1 MQEIA
6 RKLNILYNSV
16 YFYFHR
22 KEKTGS
28 NQSQEKEVW
37 GSDAQ
42 QSKRASTTC
51 SENQETHTSSNVRF
65 IV

>member
-28 NQSQEKEVW
+28 NQSQEKEV
-37 GSDAQ
+37 
-42 QSKRASTTC
+42 
-51 SENQETHTSSNVRF
+51 
-65 IV
+65 

>member
-28 NQSQEKEVW
+28 SQSQEKKCE
-37 GSDAQ
+37 ALMH
-42 QSKRASTTC
+42 SKAR
-51 SENQETHTSSNVRF
+51 EQVQLVLRIKKLTHPQM
-65 IV
+65 

>member
-28 NQSQEKEVW
+28 NQSQEK
-37 GSDAQ
+37 AQ